1 MLFVRSRMGFED
13 KTWMP
18 VSQDR
23 FPDGTLHM
31 TAPKDSLFKNSNV
44 DIYWKY
50 NNDAELFSL
59 ICLRKH
65 YADCKNVTLYMPYCP
80 HARMEN
86 VITNITNWIK
96 DYFVNNGPDCKAIIG
111 ISGGKDST
119 VTAALLVKAL
129 GKNRV
134 IGVKMPQGNQHDIDV
149 ANKVIDYLGIRSYEI
164 NIGDVCESLYHA
176 IDEGYD
182 FDSTVKNNPQVTSNS
197 PARVRMTVLYAIAA
211 LEHGRVANTCNR
223 SEDFIGYSTKFGDAA
238 GDFSVLSEYT
248 VSEVRQIG
256 KALGIPN
263 EFIFKAPE
271 DGLSGKTD
279 EDNLGFTYGELDH
292 FLLRGHYP
300 SYDVYKNIEERHKR
314 NLHKINPMPSC
325 PRYY

>member
-1 MLFVRSRMGFED
+1 
-13 KTWMP
+13 
-18 VSQDR
+18 
-23 FPDGTLHM
+23 
-31 TAPKDSLFKNSNV
+31 
-44 DIYWKY
+44 
-50 NNDAELFSL
+50 
-59 ICLRKH
+59 
-65 YADCKNVTLYMPYCP
+65 
-80 HARMEN
+80 MEN

-149 ANKVIDYLGIRSYEI
+149 ANKVIDYLGIDSYEV
-164 NIGDVCESLYHA
+164 NIDEVCKSLYNA
-176 IDEGYD
+176 IDIGYNFEG
-182 FDSTVKNNPQVTSNS
+182 SVKSIPQIASNS
-197 PARVRMTVLYAIAA
+197 PARIRMTVLYAIAA
-211 LEHGRVANTCNR
+211 REHGRVANTCNK

-256 KALGIPN
+256 KALGIPD

-279 EDNLGFTYGELDH
+279 EDNLGFTYDELDN
-292 FLLRGHYP
+292 FLLRGDYP

-314 NLHKINPMPSC
+314 NLHKVKPMPSC
-325 PRYY
+325 PRYYSTRDWEV

>member
-1 MLFVRSRMGFED
+1 
-13 KTWMP
+13 
-18 VSQDR
+18 
-23 FPDGTLHM
+23 
-31 TAPKDSLFKNSNV
+31 
-44 DIYWKY
+44 
-50 NNDAELFSL
+50 
-59 ICLRKH
+59 
-65 YADCKNVTLYMPYCP
+65 
-80 HARMEN
+80 MEN

-149 ANKVIDYLGIRSYEI
+149 ANKVIDYLGIDSYEV
-164 NIGDVCESLYHA
+164 NIDEVCKSLYNA
-176 IDEGYD
+176 IDIGYNFEG
-182 FDSTVKNNPQVTSNS
+182 SVESIPQIASNS
-197 PARVRMTVLYAIAA
+197 PARIRMTVLYAIAA
-211 LEHGRVANTCNR
+211 REHGRVANTCNK

-256 KALGIPN
+256 KALGIPD

-279 EDNLGFTYGELDH
+279 EDNLGFTYDELDN
-292 FLLRGHYP
+292 FLLRGDYP

-314 NLHKINPMPSC
+314 NLHKVKLMPSC
-325 PRYY
+325 PRYYPTRDWEV

>member
-1 MLFVRSRMGFED
+1 
-13 KTWMP
+13 
-18 VSQDR
+18 
-23 FPDGTLHM
+23 
-31 TAPKDSLFKNSNV
+31 
-44 DIYWKY
+44 
-50 NNDAELFSL
+50 
-59 ICLRKH
+59 
-65 YADCKNVTLYMPYCP
+65 
-80 HARMEN
+80 MEN

-314 NLHKINPMPSC
+314 NLHKVKPMPSC
-325 PRYY
+325 PRYYSTRDWEV

>member
-1 MLFVRSRMGFED
+1 
-13 KTWMP
+13 
-18 VSQDR
+18 
-23 FPDGTLHM
+23 
-31 TAPKDSLFKNSNV
+31 
-44 DIYWKY
+44 
-50 NNDAELFSL
+50 
-59 ICLRKH
+59 
-65 YADCKNVTLYMPYCP
+65 
-80 HARMEN
+80 MEN

-197 PARVRMTVLYAIAA
+197 PTRVRMTVLYAIAA

>member
-1 MLFVRSRMGFED
+1 
-13 KTWMP
+13 
-18 VSQDR
+18 
-23 FPDGTLHM
+23 
-31 TAPKDSLFKNSNV
+31 
-44 DIYWKY
+44 
-50 NNDAELFSL
+50 
-59 ICLRKH
+59 
-65 YADCKNVTLYMPYCP
+65 
-80 HARMEN
+80 MEN

-182 FDSTVKNNPQVTSNS
+182 FDSTVKNNLQVTSNS

>member
-1 MLFVRSRMGFED
+1 
-13 KTWMP
+13 
-18 VSQDR
+18 
-23 FPDGTLHM
+23 
-31 TAPKDSLFKNSNV
+31 
-44 DIYWKY
+44 
-50 NNDAELFSL
+50 
-59 ICLRKH
+59 
-65 YADCKNVTLYMPYCP
+65 
-80 HARMEN
+80 MEN